1 MDGIKI
7 GRIGRKVEKALG
19 EDMGKDIFL
28 YVSNKRLDA
37 WARSR
42 GDSYLRD
49 LEEVSK
55 IVSSPDYVRY
65 CYEGDKEE
73 LSFVREYIKDRVFK
87 KCLASFVHLDRWEI
101 SSFKV
106 LKDEEARKMAINA
119 PFIKVD

>member
-7 GRIGRKVEKALG
+7 GRIGRKVEKA
-19 EDMGKDIFL
+19 FL

-49 LEEVSK
+49 LEEVSR

-73 LSFVREYIKDRVFK
+73 LSFVREYIKDGAFK
-87 KCLASFVHLDRWEI
+87 KCLASFIHLDRWEI